1 MVDETLNHGKP
12 GIADFE
18 TRTYG
23 GPLEP
28 RYGEGVATTTHM
40 EITGPS
46 GGATLALYSVIAA
59 DGALAEHDS
68 GASDAYG
75 ILAAPVEIAEG
86 QTMSVPVYREGTWE
100 IDALVWDDSFDDDEK
115 KIAAFE
121 GSASPTIFVQRGLH
135 KPGAI
140 NL

>member
-1 MVDETLNHGKP
+1 MVDKTLDHGNP

-18 TRTYG
+18 TQTYG

-28 RYGEGVATTTHM
+28 RFGEGVATTTHM
-40 EITGPS
+40 SITGPT
-46 GGATLALYSVIAA
+46 GGAELGLYSVIAE
-59 DGALAEHDS
+59 DGSLAVHAAGVS
-68 GASDAYG
+68 NAYG
-75 ILAAPVEIAEG
+75 ILAAPVTIAQG

-100 IDALVWDDSFDDDEK
+100 IDALAWDASFDTDAK

-121 GSASPTIFVQRGLH
+121 GGASPTIFVQRALH